1 MMEKKALILF
11 AHGSRDPEW
20 SVTLDRIC
28 RSIRESSPETR
39 VEPAFLEFTAPS
51 LPESVGRLIGEGYGR
66 IVVVPVF
73 LARGGHLKQDLPI
86 LMDEL
91 RQRYPGAVFEL
102 TAAIGEAESVIQA
115 VAAHVLTLR

>member
-20 SVTLDRIC
+20 SATLERIC
-28 RSIRESSPETR
+28 RTIRGNSPETR

-51 LPESVGRLIGEGYGR
+51 LSESAERLITEGFNR

-73 LARGGHLKQDLPI
+73 LARGGHLKQDLPV

-91 RQRYPGAVFEL
+91 RQRHSGTVFEL

-115 VAAHVLTLR
+115 VATHVLSLR